1 MGFMGQVAPPD
12 LQLADV
18 QAVSV
23 PPGDA
28 PITLPS
34 GQAVTLI
41 EVINTVA
48 GTDGLAARFRFLAPA
63 IARDTGSVDAE
74 TASADM
80 DWLCQSFALPRIS
93 NIGPQP
99 KQIII
104 SLSDM
109 NVPFGETDE
118 EATQFFNSYSIKDGV
133 CAWEMF

>member
-1 MGFMGQVAPPD
+1 MGAMGQRADPD
-12 LQLADV
+12 LQLANV
-18 QAVSV
+18 QAATAT
-23 PPGDA
+23 PGDA

-34 GQAVTLI
+34 GQTVTLI

-63 IARDTGSVDAE
+63 IAPKTGSVDAE

-80 DWLCQSFALPRIS
+80 DWLCQSYALPKIS
-93 NIGPQP
+93 NIGPRP
-99 KQIII
+99 VQIVI

-109 NVPFGETDE
+109 NVRFGETHE

-133 CAWEMF
+133 CVWEMF